1 MAMTAATATATAMK
15 TSMMMATAETEALS
29 VVEKLVATMSIKRR
43 RQKGTDNNQLKEA
56 TTMATATGIMMA
68 NQLKAAAKRNPG
80 GSCGNGSSGK
90 NFGGSGKRA
99 KILPLPSPFL
109 PPPHGGHGK
118 RSSVVGHWH
127 EEVGRSILG

>member
-1 MAMTAATATATAMK
+1 
-15 TSMMMATAETEALS
+15 MAT
-29 VVEKLVATMSIKRR
+29 KRR
-43 RQKGTDNNQLKEA
+43 WQKGTDNNQLKEA
-56 TTMATATGIMMA
+56 TTMAMA
-68 NQLKAAAKRNPG
+68 MVMAMTNQLKAAAKRNPG

-99 KILPLPSPFL
+99 KILPPPSPFL